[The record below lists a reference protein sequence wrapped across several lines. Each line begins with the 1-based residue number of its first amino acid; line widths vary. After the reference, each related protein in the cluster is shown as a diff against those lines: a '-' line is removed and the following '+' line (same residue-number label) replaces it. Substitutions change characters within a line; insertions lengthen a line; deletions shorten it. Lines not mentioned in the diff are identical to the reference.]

1 MALGVVSVV
10 VLDVVHVV
18 VKVRDIK
25 SNSTYLYDLHSS
37 WRLLLA
43 SLFSPLSSYRQA
55 SDDLLPVSTILNVF
69 FPLCSYR
76 QASDD
81 LLPVSAA
88 QGLFCL

>member
-69 FPLCSYR
+69 LPPLFVQTSKR
-76 QASDD
+76 PFTSLD
-81 LLPVSAA
+81 
-88 QGLFCL
+88 G